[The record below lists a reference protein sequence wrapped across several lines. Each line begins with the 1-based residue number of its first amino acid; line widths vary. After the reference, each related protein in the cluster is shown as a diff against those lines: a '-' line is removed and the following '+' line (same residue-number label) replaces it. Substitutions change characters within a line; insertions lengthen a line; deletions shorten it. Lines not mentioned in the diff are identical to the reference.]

1 MTLGRRDLSRGLA
14 GTALLLGTGAR
25 AAAATGDS
33 AARPLVL
40 AFDGGATT
48 LDPIMRSE
56 TTTIS
61 WQRQIFD
68 GITMLAPDGTPQP
81 RIAVAWKSLSPTA
94 WQLGLRTGVR
104 FHDGAAMTPD
114 DVGRSILD
122 TRDNPK
128 SQFREYA
135 SGVSGYKVID
145 GATIVVS
152 FTAPNPLFPTY
163 LSQIPVMPEALIA
176 KGGRDAFARH
186 PIGTGP
192 YRFVSWLAQDHLV
205 LEAASGFW
213 GEPPVFRHARLES
226 VPEGATRVAA
236 LLSGQAQFAEKLD
249 PTDFARVRASARA
262 YLSLVPG
269 LRTMYLGLDVWRA
282 ENSAGMAPGTK
293 NPFMDIRVREAVAAA
308 IDVPLIRDKIFDGAA
323 EVAAQFTSPG
333 LEAYDPAIKPTP
345 YDPARARRLLA
356 EAGYPKGFSVRLDA
370 TNDRYLED
378 SLVAQA
384 IGGLLGEVGI
394 TVAVNAIPKAIFFP
408 QTDKG
413 DFSMYMA
420 GWSGTDP
427 ISTWNSI
434 FHCRDPKAGLGHVNR
449 AHYCNPAADALIAK
463 AGADFADAPRIA
475 LERAAYAMAEKDRAY
490 IPLYYQDEVAGVA
503 ADVAWQERP
512 DGLVLVWQMKR
523 K

>member
-1 MTLGRRDLSRGLA
+1 MALGRRDISRGLA
-14 GTALLLGTGAR
+14 GAALLLGTGAR
-25 AAAATGDS
+25 AAAATGDE
-33 AARPLVL
+33 ATMPLVL

-68 GITMLAPDGTPQP
+68 GITMLAPDGKPEP
-81 RIAVAWKSLSPTA
+81 RIATAWKVLSPTE
-94 WQLGLRTGVR
+94 WRLTLRTGVR
-104 FHDGAAMTPD
+104 FHDGSAMTPD

-135 SGVSGYKVID
+135 ADVSGYKVID
-145 GATIVVS
+145 AQTITVS
-152 FTAPNPLFPTY
+152 FKAPNPLFPIY

-176 KGGRDAFARH
+176 KIGRDAFVRH

-192 YRFVSWLAQDHLV
+192 YRFVSWLAEDHLV
-205 LEAASGFW
+205 IEAWSGFW
-213 GEPPVFRHARLES
+213 GAAPVFRHARLES
-226 VPEGATRVAA
+226 IPEGATRLAA
-236 LLSGQAQFAEKLD
+236 LLSGQVQYAEKLD
-249 PTDFARVRASARA
+249 PTDFARVRSSGRA

-269 LRTMYLGLDVWRA
+269 LRTMYLALDVWRA

-293 NPFMDIRVREAVAAA
+293 NPFMDLRVREAVAQA
-308 IDVPLIRDKIFDGAA
+308 INVELIRDKIFDGAA

-333 LEAYDPAIKPTP
+333 LEAYDPTLKPVP
-345 YDPARARRLLA
+345 YDPKHARRLLA
-356 EAGYPKGFSVRLDA
+356 EAGYPNGFSVRLDA

-394 TVAVNAIPKAIFFP
+394 KVDVNAIPKAIFFP

-463 AGADFADAPRIA
+463 ASATFDDARRIA
-475 LERAAYAMAEKDRAY
+475 LEREAYSIAEKDRAY
-490 IPLYYQDEVAGVA
+490 IPLYYQDEVAGIA
-503 ADVAWQERP
+503 NAVAWQERP
-512 DGLVLVWQMKR
+512 DGLVLVWQMTR